1 MAATKTKLKKK
12 YCSSYGIT
20 EMTLQWHD
28 EDEILK
34 FTLGK
39 YYGVRLENLRFLL
52 PSLHDLHSWRA
63 GKVVWDYILN
73 FDLNNSVYFKKDLA
87 EDRKGAFLWVGS
99 LTTVLCVYWSNPF

>member
-1 MAATKTKLKKK
+1 
-12 YCSSYGIT
+12 
-20 EMTLQWHD
+20 MTLQWHD

-63 GKVVWDYILN
+63 GKVV
-73 FDLNNSVYFKKDLA
+73 
-87 EDRKGAFLWVGS
+87 
-99 LTTVLCVYWSNPF
+99 